1 MPSPLSGSAFS
12 GPCPL
17 PEPSAAA
24 EAPVRFLIDEN
35 LSASLVRALAGE
47 FPGSVH
53 VLDVGL
59 GGADDE
65 AVWAQAATGGFVL
78 LTKDD
83 DFHRL
88 SVMHGAPPKVVCL
101 TLGNRP
107 TRAVLQVL
115 QVRADEIRAFVAHEE
130 ATFLALR

>member
-1 MPSPLSGSAFS
+1 MPPSGSAFS
-12 GPCPL
+12 GHCPL
-17 PEPSAAA
+17 PEPPAGA

-53 VLDVGL
+53 LLDAGL
-59 GGADDE
+59 GGAKDTV
-65 AVWAQAATGGFVL
+65 VWARAAAEGFVL

-88 SVMHGAPPKVVCL
+88 SVLHGAPPKVVCL
-101 TLGNRP
+101 TLGNTP
-107 TRAVLQVL
+107 TRAVVQLL
-115 QVRADEIRAFVAHEE
+115 RARAQAIRAFVAHEE
-130 ATFLALR
+130 ATFLALG